1 MFFKL
6 YVWRNISGKIED
18 VFLFTIV
25 EIKGNNWEKLM
36 ERVFFGLNK
45 ARDFSHR
52 SNIQRLAP
60 HGIKSFKCT
69 YHKY

>member
-6 YVWRNISGKIED
+6 FVWRNISGKIED

-45 ARDFSHR
+45 ARDFFRR
-52 SNIQRLAP
+52 SNRQRLAP